1 MGSDAFFARNQLERQ
16 RGEVMRYKA
25 KKWYYWFFPTLWI
38 EYAVNLKLDKEVE
51 KDE

>member
-1 MGSDAFFARNQLERQ
+1 
-16 RGEVMRYKA
+16 MRYKA